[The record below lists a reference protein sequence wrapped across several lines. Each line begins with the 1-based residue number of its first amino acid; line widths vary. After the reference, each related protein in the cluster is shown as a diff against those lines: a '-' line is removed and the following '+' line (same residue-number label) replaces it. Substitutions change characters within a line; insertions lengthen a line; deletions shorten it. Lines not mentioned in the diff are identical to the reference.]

1 MKVQMLHV
9 KFLAKK
15 IILLSIFGLVLLL
28 LPATSKAGGV
38 SYLFEI
44 ANMESKGNNQYK
56 LTLKCKEKEAEC
68 SKTNQIVIHLRF
80 NKSSFGKNMPGQI
93 TSENYS
99 SCISKLKEQYK
110 TGGSVRF
117 GFMGTGI
124 VPIRGRK
131 NEYQSNAL
139 AELEE
144 YDDKVVIYSF
154 ARPV

>member
-1 MKVQMLHV
+1 MQISYM

-15 IILLSIFGLVLLL
+15 IILFSIFGLVLLL
-28 LPATSKAGGV
+28 LPTTSKAGGV

-44 ANMESKGNNQYK
+44 TNLESKGNNQYK

-68 SKTNQIVIHLRF
+68 SNTNQIVIHLRF
-80 NKSSFGKNMPGQI
+80 NKSTFGKNLPSDI

-110 TGGSVRF
+110 TGGSFRF
-117 GFMGTGI
+117 GFIGTGI
-124 VPIRGRK
+124 VPVRGRK

-139 AELEE
+139 AELKE
-144 YDDKVVIYSF
+144 YDGKVAIYSF
-154 ARPV
+154 ARSI